1 MNVIPSIENEG
12 KEETTDRTPYNQTP
26 QEPLNN
32 NMSEKRESIIYNQQQ
47 TKGVIDEETDDE
59 EYNEYKNGGA
69 DEESLLINHKNNNS
83 NNNNL
88 PNDSDSDSNSDSD
101 SDNEAFMC
109 ICTSCN
115 KKPKAKPMDRKK
127 GFVSLFWVITWIG
140 LNMLLFFVNK
150 YLDDRNP
157 PFVFPIFII
166 MTGTFSTFFGSCIA
180 VFIFK
185 ISDFPIKE
193 LRKHKLLLFVCSV
206 FQAISYV
213 MENVS
218 IDQMSIPL
226 NQVIKATGPAFIIIL
241 SFILYR
247 KTYPFSIL
255 ICTFIIIIGVV
266 ITIFTSPQIKII
278 GFLYAFGSIIFASI
292 QTVLIA
298 KLVKNPKLNALAL
311 LVATS
316 LPSALVCLPI
326 FFIFEFKEMRE
337 YNGPTTIP
345 IISVIGLAVSAC
357 FYNLAHFYIVQFT
370 SALYYVIIGNVKVVL
385 VIIISSLV
393 FANGFTPLNYLG
405 AVVTMIGFIL
415 YNVFKYYENIGKNPP
430 FITPFINCFIKC
442 GCCQKI
448 KPKKKS
454 KKNSNNNKNKTND
467 QDDYNQ
473 SNESDNEKED
483 KNENDSTFKKTIN
496 GD

>member
-1 MNVIPSIENEG
+1 MNVIPSIEKG
-12 KEETTDRTPYNQTP
+12 KEEETNSIPYNQI
-26 QEPLNN
+26 QQQQ
-32 NMSEKRESIIYNQQQ
+32 QQQ
-47 TKGVIDEETDDE
+47 TKGVIVKEEDSE
-59 EYNEYKNGGA
+59 EGGEYENGG
-69 DEESLLINHKNNNS
+69 DEESLLINHKNNNNI
-83 NNNNL
+83 NNNN
-88 PNDSDSDSNSDSD
+88 NGSSDNSDSD
-101 SDNEAFMC
+101 SDSDSDSENETFIC
-109 ICTSCN
+109 VCTSCY
-115 KKPKAKPMDRKK
+115 KKPEVKPIDRKK
-127 GFVSLFWVITWIG
+127 GFVSLFWVIIWIG

-157 PFVFPIFII
+157 PFVFPIFVI

-193 LRKHKLLLFVCSV
+193 LRQHKLLLLVCSV

-255 ICTFIIIIGVV
+255 FCTFIIITGVV
-266 ITIFTSPQIKII
+266 ITIFTSPQIKLI

-298 KLVKNPKLNALAL
+298 KLVKNPKLNALSL

-326 FFIFEFKEMRE
+326 FFIFEFKEMKE

-345 IISVIGLAVSAC
+345 IISVIGLAISAC

-448 KPKKKS
+448 KPKKS
-454 KKNSNNNKNKTND
+454 KRNKNKKN
-467 QDDYNQ
+467 DYNFYD
-473 SNESDNEKED
+473 NESDNE
-483 KNENDSTFKKTIN
+483 NENNKNKKEIEKGNINKTIN
-496 GD
+496 SD

>member
-1 MNVIPSIENEG
+1 MNVIPSIENEDC
-12 KEETTDRTPYNQTP
+12 KEEKTDKILYNQYKD
-26 QEPLNN
+26 
-32 NMSEKRESIIYNQQQ
+32 MEKNEQQQ
-47 TKGVIDEETDDE
+47 TKGIAVGDE
-59 EYNEYKNGGA
+59 EYEKYKNGG
-69 DEESLLINHKNNNS
+69 DEESPLIDNKAEKQYNKPS
-83 NNNNL
+83 SEEEE
-88 PNDSDSDSNSDSD
+88 DEEEED
-101 SDNEAFMC
+101 SDNEALMC
-109 ICTSCN
+109 VCYSCY

-127 GFVSLFWVITWIG
+127 GFVSLFWVIVWIG
-140 LNMLLFFVNK
+140 LNMILFFMNK

-193 LRKHKLLLFVCSV
+193 LRQHKLLLFICSV

-213 MENVS
+213 MENIS

-255 ICTFIIIIGVV
+255 FCTFIIIIGVV
-266 ITIFTSPQIKII
+266 ITIFTSPQIKLI

-298 KLVKNPKLNALAL
+298 RLVKNPKLNALAL

-326 FFIFEFKEMRE
+326 FFIFEFKDLRD

-345 IISVIGLAVSAC
+345 ILSVVGLAVSAC

-415 YNVFKYYENIGKNPP
+415 YNVFKYYENTGKNPP

-442 GCCQKI
+442 GCCQKV
-448 KPKKKS
+448 KSKKKS
-454 KKNSNNNKNKTND
+454 KRDSKNINQDGNDDDYDDDDDDDDDDNEYDDKKNNKIYK
-467 QDDYNQ
+467 
-473 SNESDNEKED
+473 
-483 KNENDSTFKKTIN
+483 DSIN
-496 GD
+496 GDGFID